1 MKRIILPV
9 IIHLNIDLPLA
20 LLQRKADSSAGP
32 GPEVYARIY
41 DRILEQCAPIFFAGK
56 NFREENAGNAGVS
69 PFSTLSFFRGFV

>member
-9 IIHLNIDLPLA
+9 IVHLNIDLPLA

-32 GPEVYARIY
+32 GPEVHARIY
-41 DRILEQCAPIFFAGK
+41 DRILERCAPIFFAGK